1 MKKRIQVTVMVL
13 TMLFGL
19 FGCSG
24 EARKTITTLE
34 TMTLTV
40 RGMRGTSVYEIV
52 TDAEKTELLRYR
64 EAYVNGEDVRI
75 LEKST
80 LCDTQAMIERMNT
93 CGILRWNGFH
103 GKHPKNVLD
112 RDMFVFEAS
121 VNHGQTIYADGSAN
135 YPKGYREFVRA
146 LDQLLS
152 ESGG

>member
-1 MKKRIQVTVMVL
+1 M
-13 TMLFGL
+13 
-19 FGCSG
+19 
-24 EARKTITTLE
+24 
-34 TMTLTV
+34 
-40 RGMRGTSVYEIV
+40 

-112 RDMFVFEAS
+112 GDMFVFEAS

-146 LDQLLS
+146 LNQLLS